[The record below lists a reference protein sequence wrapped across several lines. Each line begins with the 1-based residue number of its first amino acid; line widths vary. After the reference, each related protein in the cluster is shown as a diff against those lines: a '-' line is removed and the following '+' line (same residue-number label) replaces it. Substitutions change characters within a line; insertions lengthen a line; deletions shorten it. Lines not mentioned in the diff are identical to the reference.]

1 MARICLFGGSFD
13 PIHAGHLHI
22 ARAAQQACAIDELVF
37 LPAACSPF
45 KTDSKH
51 LFSDAQRIQ
60 LLQDATGHL
69 PWARVSKLDLTLPHP
84 SYSWRL
90 VEHWRS
96 TAPDCELYWLMG
108 VDQWQELKRWG
119 RYNYLVENLHFI
131 VYHRD
136 AEPQPREGVRSTF
149 LSGHHPAS
157 ASAIREAIKTGTRP
171 PADYLCKG
179 SWERIQ
185 QMLSH

>member
-1 MARICLFGGSFD
+1 MSRICLFGGSFD
-13 PIHAGHLHI
+13 PVHAGHLHI
-22 ARAAQQACAIDELVF
+22 AQAAQQACGLDEVIF

-45 KTDSKH
+45 KTDSQH
-51 LFSDAQRIQ
+51 LFNDAQRVE
-60 LLQDATGHL
+60 LLKQATQQL
-69 PWARVSKLDLTLPHP
+69 PWAHVSKLDLTLPHP

-96 TAPDCELYWLMG
+96 IAPDGELYWLMG
-108 VDQWQELKRWG
+108 VDQWQELERWG

-131 VYHRD
+131 VYHRHH
-136 AEPQPREGVRSTF
+136 APEPRKGVRASF

-157 ASAIREAIKTGTRP
+157 ASAIRKAIQLGICP
-171 PADYLCKG
+171 PEDYLTDA
-179 SWERIQ
+179 SWELIQ

>member
-1 MARICLFGGSFD
+1 MPRICLFGGSFD
-13 PIHAGHLHI
+13 PVHAGHLHI
-22 ARAAQQACAIDELVF
+22 ASAAQKACDLDELIF

-45 KTDSKH
+45 KTESQH
-51 LFSDAQRIQ
+51 LFTDKQRGD
-60 LLQDATGHL
+60 LLHHATKDL
-69 PWARVSKLDLTLPHP
+69 AWARVSKLDLTLPHP

-96 TAPDCELYWLMG
+96 ISPDSELYWLMG
-108 VDQWQELKRWG
+108 VDQWQALECWG

-131 VYHRD
+131 VYHRNE
-136 AEPQPREGVRSTF
+136 APKPRDGVNATF

-157 ASAIREAIKTGTRP
+157 ASAIREAINTGTCP
-171 PADYLCKG
+171 PANYLSEG
-179 SWERIQ
+179 SWELIQ